1 MEAKVIRVLKKGTKL
16 TVLQEKPGWLRV
28 GPDDG
33 SEEWVGKAMASEG
46 THPKSP

>member
-28 GPDDG
+28 GPD
-33 SEEWVGKAMASEG
+33 SSSTVV
-46 THPKSP
+46 